1 MQNSKSKKIEF
12 TNSVQ
17 LPLQNCQPKFS
28 SINEI
33 VGWLVD
39 VRIKFAFPDYSER
52 KFASSRL
59 GISESDL
66 SLIISGERPINAAKF
81 FLLINIAKAPEVF
94 TMLREYTFPDEL
106 IIRGQIK

>member
-1 MQNSKSKKIEF
+1 MAMKKSKNNTF
-12 TNSVQ
+12 TNLLQ

-28 SINEI
+28 ALNEI
-33 VGWLVD
+33 IGWLVD
-39 VRIKFAFPDYSER
+39 VRIKFAFPDLSER
-52 KFASSRL
+52 NFAASRL
-59 GISESDL
+59 GISEAEL
-66 SLIISGERPINAAKF
+66 SLIIKGERHLISEKL